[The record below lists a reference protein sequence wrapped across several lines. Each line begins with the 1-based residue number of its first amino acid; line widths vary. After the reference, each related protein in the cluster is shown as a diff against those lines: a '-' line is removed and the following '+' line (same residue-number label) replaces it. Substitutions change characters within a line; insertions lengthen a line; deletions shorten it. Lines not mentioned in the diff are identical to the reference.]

1 MNQDYRVLYQELNHL
16 FNLANDK
23 LALSVFRQKQ
33 LAGEIEAL
41 KSKNR
46 SLSGR
51 IGAIVMHLNRQKR
64 DTKQGFWRRH

>member
-33 LAGEIEAL
+33 LAREIEEL
-41 KSKNR
+41 KSKNK
-46 SLSGR
+46 SLAGR
-51 IGAIVMHLNRQKR
+51 IGAIVMHHNRQKR
-64 DTKQGFWRRH
+64 DIKQTSMFN